1 MGPAGAPLEEH
12 AIRCGRTDGYGYPHT
27 HAAHRVRLGARRQGA
42 DGQEPDPGP
51 WNDDHDIHQHDVHR
65 QEVDGSQ
72 VDEAG
77 GRREEG
83 GRHEEAENRAGP
95 QGHSPEVHRQEV
107 HGSQVHEACNR
118 REEGRGDPEAKGRT
132 GQEVDAED
140 HGPQVH
146 RQEVDGT
153 QVHEAGGRREEGGRH
168 EEAEDRAGPQGH
180 SPEVNRSQVHGSQVH
195 GSQVHQARGR
205 RQESGSDEEAEN
217 GGGTPCPRSEHPLRD
232 GESGSGAD
240 AVGDSPGEPFEIP
253 DTPVA
258 VEESGTTAEEQRERS
273 LERRL
278 AMDEPD
284 ASPTDPPAAEGARPH
299 PILDDDVATED
310 AVAEDSDGP
319 ADEADLDRT
328 REEVGELSSDPA
340 ESAEESAMHIERE

>member
-12 AIRCGRTDGYGYPHT
+12 AVRCGRTDGYGHPHT
-27 HAAHRVRLGARRQGA
+27 HAANRVRLGARRQGA
-42 DGQEPDPGP
+42 DGQEPDAGSRT
-51 WNDDHDIHQHDVHR
+51 DRHEGDR
-65 QEVDGSQ
+65 QEVDGPQ
-72 VDEAG
+72 VHQAC
-77 GRREEG
+77 GRGEEG
-83 GRHEEAENRAGP
+83 GSHAEAEDRPGP
-95 QGHSPEVHRQEV
+95 QGLSPEVHRQEV
-107 HGSQVHEACNR
+107 RGSQVHEACGR
-118 REEGRGDPEAKGRT
+118 REEGGGDPEAEGCT
-132 GQEVDAED
+132 GQEVHAED

-146 RQEVDGT
+146 RQEVNRS
-153 QVHEAGGRREEGGRH
+153 QVYEACGRREEGGRH
-168 EEAEDRAGPQGH
+168 EEEEDRHRSQVNGPQGHGPQGH
-180 SPEVNRSQVHGSQVH
+180 SPQVDDSQVDGSQVD
-195 GSQVHQARGR
+195 QARDS
-205 RQESGSDEEAEN
+205 RQEGGCDEEAEN
-217 GGGTPCPRSEHPLRD
+217 SGGTPCPQSEHALRD
-232 GESGSGAD
+232 GESGSGTD

-253 DTPVA
+253 DAPVA

>member
-1 MGPAGAPLEEH
+1 MGPAGAPFEEH
-12 AIRCGRTDGYGYPHT
+12 AIRCGRTDGYGHPYP
-27 HAAHRVRLGARRQGA
+27 HAAHRGRPGAPQQGT
-42 DGQEPDPGP
+42 DGQEPDSGSRT
-51 WNDDHDIHQHDVHR
+51 DGHDVHR
-65 QEVDGSQ
+65 QGVDGSQ
-72 VDEAG
+72 VHEAC

-83 GRHEEAENRAGP
+83 GRHEEAEDRPGP

-107 HGSQVHEACNR
+107 DGSQVHEACGR
-118 REEGRGDPEAKGRT
+118 REEGRGDPEAEGRT

-146 RQEVDGT
+146 GQEVDGS
-153 QVHEAGGRREEGGRH
+153 QVHEACGRGDEGGRH
-168 EEAEDRAGPQGH
+168 EEAEDRHGPQVDG
-180 SPEVNRSQVHGSQVH
+180 PQVDGPQVDGPQVDGSQVH
-195 GSQVHQARGR
+195 EARGG
-205 RQESGSDEEAEN
+205 RQEGGGHEEAED
-217 GGGTPCPRSEHPLRD
+217 GGGASCPQSEPALRD

-253 DTPVA
+253 DTPIA
-258 VEESGTTAEEQRERS
+258 VEEPGTTAEEQRERS

-284 ASPTDPPAAEGARPH
+284 ASPMDAPTAEGTRPH
-299 PILDDDVATED
+299 PILDDDVSTED
-310 AVAEDSDGP
+310 AVAEDPDAL

-328 REEVGELSSDPA
+328 GEEVGQLSSDPA